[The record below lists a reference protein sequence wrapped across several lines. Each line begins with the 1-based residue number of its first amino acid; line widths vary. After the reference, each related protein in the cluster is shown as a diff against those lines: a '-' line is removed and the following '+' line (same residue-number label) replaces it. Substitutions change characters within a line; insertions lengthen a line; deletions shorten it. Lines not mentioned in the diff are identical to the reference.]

1 MRPEKQLTERANP
14 DSFSRTQS
22 TFRFVFFPASPQFAR
37 TWESWNP
44 SPHSGE
50 MRLQVLSR
58 VAAVRQNVGELEP
71 KPALWRDAAAGAF
84 PCSRSSSERGR
95 IGTQARTLARCGY
108 DVFWLNL
115 WYGVCD
121 TVSREIS
128 ARPAWVG

>member
-1 MRPEKQLTERANP
+1 MDAICMRPEKQLTERANP

-71 KPALWRDAAAGAF
+71 KPALWRDAATTCFGSISGMAF
-84 PCSRSSSERGR
+84 AIRFLAKS
-95 IGTQARTLARCGY
+95 ALARLG
-108 DVFWLNL
+108 
-115 WYGVCD
+115 
-121 TVSREIS
+121 
-128 ARPAWVG
+128 WVDSKQKNTETKETEHGRQS